1 MKAIDYC
8 EKIFDGT
15 HDSPKPNAEG
25 KHYLINSKNI
35 STGQIDYNGAY
46 KISDDDYNKIIKR
59 SGVKKGDIL
68 ISMIGTIGNL
78 CIVDDDSPDYAI
90 KNMGVFRCK
99 NSVDRN
105 KLFYYLQTNDFK
117 QKSNNFLNSSIQK
130 FLTLDFIRNLDIQ
143 KEILDKIDVDKLT
156 RVDLLIKHNNDVINV
171 LINKIKD
178 IYSFYFENSKL
189 SNCDK
194 NYFDSFSGCYLP
206 LGWKYE
212 NLGKYIDGITTGL
225 NPRAN
230 FVLNNGGKIPYVT
243 IKNIEDNGINL
254 KKCDYIDMDAFNKIQ
269 NRSKLKNGDILY
281 TSLSPAGL
289 TYFLLSWKNEFQINE
304 SVFCIKTN
312 DCKLNKYYLY
322 TALNTNSFK
331 KYENNFV
338 NGSNQK
344 SIKQDQILDLKIL
357 IASKELIDKFSNKVQ
372 SLYLEIDKLQ
382 RQNTILSSYKHEI
395 LNFLVKKLV

>member
-1 MKAIDYC
+1 MK
-8 EKIFDGT
+8 T
-15 HDSPKPNAEG
+15 PN
-25 KHYLINSKNI
+25 Y
-35 STGQIDYNGAY
+35 QIV
-46 KISDDDYNKIIKR
+46 IKII
-59 SGVKKGDIL
+59 L
-68 ISMIGTIGNL
+68 I
-78 CIVDDDSPDYAI
+78 VSP
-90 KNMGVFRCK
+90 
-99 NSVDRN
+99 
-105 KLFYYLQTNDFK
+105 
-117 QKSNNFLNSSIQK
+117 
-130 FLTLDFIRNLDIQ
+130 
-143 KEILDKIDVDKLT
+143 
-156 RVDLLIKHNNDVINV
+156 
-171 LINKIKD
+171 
-178 IYSFYFENSKL
+178 
-189 SNCDK
+189 
-194 NYFDSFSGCYLP
+194 GCYLP
-206 LGWKYE
+206 LDWKYE

-225 NPRAN
+225 NPRTN

-254 KKCDYIDMDAFNKIQ
+254 KKCDYIDLDAFNKIQ

-289 TYFLLSWKNEFQINE
+289 TYFLLSWENEFQINE

-344 SIKQDQILDLKIL
+344 SIKQAQILDLKIL
-357 IASKELIDKFSNKVQ
+357 IPSKELIDKFSNKVQ

>member
-1 MKAIDYC
+1 M
-8 EKIFDGT
+8 
-15 HDSPKPNAEG
+15 
-25 KHYLINSKNI
+25 
-35 STGQIDYNGAY
+35 
-46 KISDDDYNKIIKR
+46 
-59 SGVKKGDIL
+59 
-68 ISMIGTIGNL
+68 
-78 CIVDDDSPDYAI
+78 
-90 KNMGVFRCK
+90 
-99 NSVDRN
+99 
-105 KLFYYLQTNDFK
+105 
-117 QKSNNFLNSSIQK
+117 
-130 FLTLDFIRNLDIQ
+130 
-143 KEILDKIDVDKLT
+143 
-156 RVDLLIKHNNDVINV
+156 
-171 LINKIKD
+171 
-178 IYSFYFENSKL
+178 
-189 SNCDK
+189 
-194 NYFDSFSGCYLP
+194 P

-312 DCKLNKYYLY
+312 DCKLKKYYLY

-344 SIKQDQILDLKIL
+344 SIKQAQILDLKIL
-357 IASKELIDKFSNKVQ
+357 IPSKELIDKFSNKVQ

>member
-156 RVDLLIKHNNDVINV
+156 RVDLLIKHKNDVINV

-178 IYSFYFENSKL
+178 QYSFYISNCSDEIQKLKLSDLLEEDNEKIDSNSKKL
-189 SNCDK
+189 LIDLAAMPSSSLVIYNYGDSNKLTTNKTILKKGNILIGLIRPYLKKCLISPIDGVTTGTIGQFK
-194 NYFDSFSGCYLP
+194 IKDEKLQDFIVGIVTSDSFTNYL
-206 LGWKYE
+206 
-212 NLGKYIDGITTGL
+212 ISVSTGTKMPVVKTSDIL
-225 NPRAN
+225 NYQISVDQSLLRKCN
-230 FVLNNGGKIPYVT
+230 FTNTVNEIIVLNNENYKLT
-243 IKNIEDNGINL
+243 ML
-254 KKCDYIDMDAFNKIQ
+254 KSDY
-269 NRSKLKNGDILY
+269 
-281 TSLSPAGL
+281 
-289 TYFLLSWKNEFQINE
+289 
-304 SVFCIKTN
+304 
-312 DCKLNKYYLY
+312 LNKLF
-322 TALNTNSFK
+322 N
-331 KYENNFV
+331 
-338 NGSNQK
+338 
-344 SIKQDQILDLKIL
+344 
-357 IASKELIDKFSNKVQ
+357 
-372 SLYLEIDKLQ
+372 
-382 RQNTILSSYKHEI
+382 
-395 LNFLVKKLV
+395 